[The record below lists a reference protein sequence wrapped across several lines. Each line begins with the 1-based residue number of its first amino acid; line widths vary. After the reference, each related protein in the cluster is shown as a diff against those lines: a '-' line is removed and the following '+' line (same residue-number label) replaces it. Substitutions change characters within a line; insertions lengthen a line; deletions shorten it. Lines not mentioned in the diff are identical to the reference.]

1 MPAYVL
7 VEIAVTD
14 PAAYERYKTLAEAS
28 VRAHGG
34 RYLVRGGRREQLEG
48 SRAAARLVLLE
59 FPSMEQART
68 WWSSPEYEAARPYRL
83 ASTAGTEMILLEGY
97 EPPGRG

>member
-14 PAAYERYKTLAEAS
+14 PQAYERYKALAEVS
-28 VRAHGG
+28 VAAHGG

-48 SRAAARLVLLE
+48 SRTPARLVLLE
-59 FPSMEQART
+59 FPSMERARA
-68 WWSSPEYEAARPYRL
+68 WWSSPEYEAAKPFRL
-83 ASTAGTEMILLEGY
+83 DSTSGTEMLLLEGY
-97 EPPGRG
+97 TPTGP

>member
-14 PAAYERYKTLAEAS
+14 PQAYEKYKALAESS
-28 VRAHGG
+28 VAVHGG

-48 SRAAARLVLLE
+48 SRSPARLVLLE
-59 FPSMEQART
+59 FPSLEQARA
-68 WWSSPEYEAARPYRL
+68 WWSSPEYAAARPHRL
-83 ASTAGTEMILLEGY
+83 ASTSGTEMILLEGY
-97 EPPGRG
+97 TAPRS